1 MQPYDLCVILTNND
15 HYNHQVWA
23 VDEEHAVNAVV
34 KFYEGTTILGVVLG
48 TEG

>member
-1 MQPYDLCVILTNND
+1 MQPYDLCIVLANDD

-23 VDEEHAVNAVV
+23 EDAECAVNAVV
-34 KFYEGTTILGVVLG
+34 KFYSGTAILGVVLG